1 MSDNKKLIYYTIAG
15 AAAVAI
21 IGVGLYLASAEDEY
35 EGAKNEIAKMGSIQ
49 VINSAEL
56 GGQVVDLDQFIKIM
70 SIIKTEQLRKRTEHL
85 KAEAKSI
92 DYPEENRRELYRKGD
107 WDAYE
112 SSIIENW
119 EADEKLF
126 KEAIDVVAEMAGIS
140 N

>member
-1 MSDNKKLIYYTIAG
+1 MSDNKKLIYFTIAG
-15 AAAVAI
+15 VAAVAI

-35 EGAKNEIAKMGSIQ
+35 EGAKNEIAKMGDIV

-56 GGQVVDLDQFIKIM
+56 GGQVVELDQFIKLM
-70 SIIKTEQLRKRTEHL
+70 SIIKTEQLRKRAEQL
-85 KAEAKSI
+85 KAEDKSI
-92 DYPEENRRELYRKGD
+92 DYPEENRRKLYRKGD